1 MQTIVAEG
9 GVSGTAT
16 AIALRRI
23 GSDVTL
29 CETHPDPRVAAHQPR
44 KPAEL
49 HFGLLVATTAQQ
61 RAQRAQR
68 LQRLIAVERKFEPLP
83 VDAGVARSYG
93 QLAAAARAYG
103 RQPQPRALDLM
114 IAATAHANNARL
126 VNRNA
131 DDLRG
136 IEHLLDVDTL

>member
-29 CETHPDPRVAAHQPR
+29 YETHPNPRVAAHQPR

-49 HFGLLVATTAQQ
+49 HFGLLVATIAQ
-61 RAQRAQR
+61 QRAQR

-103 RQPQPRALDLM
+103 RKPQPRALDLM

-126 VNRNA
+126 VTRNA